1 MSHSVLPPDDKEM
14 TLVEHLL
21 ELRDRLTKAVL
32 AVIVLFL
39 VLFPFANDLYLFI
52 AEPLMRYMPA
62 DGGMI
67 ATAVASPFLTP
78 FKLSLVLA
86 IYLAMPVI
94 LYQLWAF
101 VAPGLYEHEKKLVGP
116 LLFSSVFLFYAGG
129 AFAYYVVFPLVFQ
142 FLTSTAPEGVTIA
155 TDISMYLDFVIKMFF
170 AFGVAFEVPIATVLL
185 IVTGVTSPE
194 KLAHIR
200 PYIIVAA
207 FVIGMLLTPPDIISQ
222 TLLAVPMWL
231 LYELGVW
238 IGALI
243 VRRRKSDDDEE
254 DDPDNDPDPAP
265 QAPTSPPTPTQPGGG
280 TAHNASA
287 SRASTAEATAATAA
301 TAGSMAVQAAPEPG
315 LTFDEDGQPQ
325 SPPPAEDQTIE
336 AVSDTADDEEEDDF
350 DWDAE
355 FDQIEAEMNALHG
368 ETDTPMP
375 SEAYNEAQ
383 EGENHASDDQKP
395 NAQRGEKTDL

>member
-1 MSHSVLPPDDKEM
+1 MSNQTLPPTDKEM

-52 AEPLMRYMPA
+52 AEPLMRYLPS
-62 DGGMI
+62 DTSMI

-101 VAPGLYEHEKKLVGP
+101 IAPGLYEHEKKLIGP
-116 LLFSSVFLFYAGG
+116 LLGSSVFLFYAGG
-129 AFAYYVVFPLVFQ
+129 AFAYYVVFPLVFK

-155 TDISMYLDFVIKMFF
+155 TDISLYLDFVIKMFF

-185 IVTGVTSPE
+185 IVTGMTTPE
-194 KLAHIR
+194 KLAHMR
-200 PYIIVAA
+200 PYIIVGA
-207 FVIGMLLTPPDIISQ
+207 FIIGMLLTPPDVISQ

-243 VRRRKSDDDEE
+243 VKRRKADEDE
-254 DDPDNDPDPAP
+254 DSGDGDEPPPSPDTPASSTGSNPPKGPAP
-265 QAPTSPPTPTQPGGG
+265 ASPVAQPARSQATP
-280 TAHNASA
+280 AA
-287 SRASTAEATAATAA
+287 AATAA
-301 TAGSMAVQAAPEPG
+301 PGALAVQAPAEVVE
-315 LTFDEDGQPQ
+315 FDEDGLPKA
-325 SPPPAEDQTIE
+325 PETAEDQDIE
-336 AVSDTADDEEEDDF
+336 AASETDEADEDDF
-350 DWDAE
+350 DWNAE
-355 FDQIEAEMNALHG
+355 FDKIEAEMGALEH
-368 ETDTPMP
+368 P
-375 SEAYNEAQ
+375 SEADEAYNEDETAQ
-383 EGENHASDDQKP
+383 NKAHPHENAPQDTSKS
-395 NAQRGEKTDL
+395 NG

>member
-1 MSHSVLPPDDKEM
+1 MSTPSALPPEDKEM
-14 TLVEHLL
+14 TLIEHLL

-52 AEPLMRYMPA
+52 AEPLMRYMPQ

-101 VAPGLYEHEKKLVGP
+101 IAPGLYTHEKRLIGP
-116 LLFSSVFLFYAGG
+116 LLFSSIFLFYAGG
-129 AFAYYVVFPLVFQ
+129 LFAYYVVFPLVFQ

-155 TDISMYLDFVIKMFF
+155 TDISLYLDFVIKMFF
-170 AFGVAFEVPIATVLL
+170 AFGVAFEVPVVTVLL
-185 IVTGVTSPE
+185 ILTGMTSPE
-194 KLAHIR
+194 KLAHAR
-200 PYIIVAA
+200 PYIIVGA
-207 FVIGMLLTPPDIISQ
+207 FVIGMLLTPPDVISQ

-243 VRRRKSDDDEE
+243 LKGRGEEE
-254 DDPDNDPDPAP
+254 DAPDP
-265 QAPTSPPTPTQPGGG
+265 TDPTPGNDDGP
-280 TAHNASA
+280 A
-287 SRASTAEATAATAA
+287 AEAGRTPLPKGPQGGAPSQHAAATGAATTGALAVSTPSEAGLAFDEHGQPVEDAETETAAPSSENVST
-301 TAGSMAVQAAPEPG
+301 
-315 LTFDEDGQPQ
+315 
-325 SPPPAEDQTIE
+325 E
-336 AVSDTADDEEEDDF
+336 ADEDDF
-350 DWDAE
+350 DWEAE
-355 FDQIEAEMNALHG
+355 FDKIEAEMAALEGRTPDREQEEDETPAEQNAPAV
-368 ETDTPMP
+368 ETEETASSSSAQTPQQT
-375 SEAYNEAQ
+375 S
-383 EGENHASDDQKP
+383 
-395 NAQRGEKTDL
+395 

>member
-52 AEPLMRYMPA
+52 AEPLMRYMPS

-142 FLTSTAPEGVTIA
+142 FLTGTAPDGVTIA

-238 IGALI
+238 IGAMI
-243 VRRRKSDDDEE
+243 VRRRKSDDD
-254 DDPDNDPDPAP
+254 DNDQDSDPDPEGPSPAP
-265 QAPTSPPTPTQPGGG
+265 APTRPDSGG
-280 TAHNASA
+280 TPAAEPSA
-287 SRASTAEATAATAA
+287 RTSTPAAAATAAAA

-315 LTFDEDGQPQ
+315 LTFDEQGQPQ
-325 SPPPAEDQTIE
+325 TPPPADDQTIE
-336 AVSDTADDEEEDDF
+336 AVSETTEDEEDDDF

-368 ETDTPMP
+368 ENDAETP
-375 SEAYNEAQ
+375 SETYNEAQ
-383 EGENHASDDQKP
+383 EGENHASDGPKP
-395 NAQRGEKTDL
+395 DAPHGEKTDL

>member
-1 MSHSVLPPDDKEM
+1 MSTPSALPPEDKEM
-14 TLVEHLL
+14 TLIEHLL

-52 AEPLMRYMPA
+52 AEPLMRYMPQ

-101 VAPGLYEHEKKLVGP
+101 IAPGLYAHEKRLIGP

-129 AFAYYVVFPLVFQ
+129 LFAYYVVFPLVFQ

-155 TDISMYLDFVIKMFF
+155 TDISLYLDFVIKMFF
-170 AFGVAFEVPIATVLL
+170 AFGVAFEVPVVTVLL
-185 IVTGVTSPE
+185 ILTGVTSPE
-194 KLAHIR
+194 KLAHAR
-200 PYIIVAA
+200 PYVIVGA
-207 FVIGMLLTPPDIISQ
+207 FVIGMLLTPPDVISQ

-243 VRRRKSDDDEE
+243 LKGRGEE
-254 DDPDNDPDPAP
+254 ADAPDPADP
-265 QAPTSPPTPTQPGGG
+265 PPGNDDGPASEAGRTPLPKGPEGGAPAHEAARSATTDAAAAGALAVSAPAEAGLSFDDTGRPVDASSAPESTSAAPSSSKPTS
-280 TAHNASA
+280 
-287 SRASTAEATAATAA
+287 
-301 TAGSMAVQAAPEPG
+301 
-315 LTFDEDGQPQ
+315 DED
-325 SPPPAEDQTIE
+325 ED
-336 AVSDTADDEEEDDF
+336 DDF

-355 FDQIEAEMNALHG
+355 FDKIEAEMAALEG
-368 ETDTPMP
+368 RTPDTDLNKDESSAEQTAPAADTEKEKGNKP
-375 SEAYNEAQ
+375 SE
-383 EGENHASDDQKP
+383 P
-395 NAQRGEKTDL
+395 TP